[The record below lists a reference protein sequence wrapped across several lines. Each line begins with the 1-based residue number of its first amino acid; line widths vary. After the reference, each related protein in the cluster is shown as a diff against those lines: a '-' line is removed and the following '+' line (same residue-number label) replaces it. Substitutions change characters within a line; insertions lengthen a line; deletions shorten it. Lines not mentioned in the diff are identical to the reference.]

1 MNFFKLDVIGA
12 HLVGGFASVKWFS
25 REDLIFKDAI
35 NYENY
40 ESSVISHMN
49 ESHQESID
57 LYISKLIKIPK
68 SEPKKKLETY
78 WH

>member
-35 NYENY
+35 N
-40 ESSVISHMN
+40 
-49 ESHQESID
+49 
-57 LYISKLIKIPK
+57 
-68 SEPKKKLETY
+68 
-78 WH
+78 